1 MKALFIVL
9 ALALTGCSKN
19 SANLAWELRGFRL
32 TEDQMLS
39 TMRVTDLDGK
49 PVANAQIL
57 IGSGLN
63 QPFAGNFLT
72 ADANGMF
79 TAPSAWMTAEMVT
92 ISAPNY
98 LRASYVGQ
106 VPAGQS
112 FQIRRA
118 VKEKKFELKGLT
130 TGFKIVD
137 KDDKIDFALV
147 IPVLKKNDL
156 FAFDMTKFIS
166 PQFDEI
172 TVYGQKLQM
181 PSNVSLPKQKENY
194 GIFPVTMEKP
204 LYRSY
209 FEDVGMKKIMTVRG
223 QFPFNKVAKEMQNN
237 KPFFE
242 LINLF
247 SLQGGSLKEVSI
259 TGPTQTADLPVNEF
273 IFDQQR
279 SYKAPVVDKAHS
291 LLVVPLSIYSGE
303 FFPTDLKNVASNAT
317 QNLMVPKD
325 KQALVVSILTNKMED
340 NKIDG
345 KLSVAIQNFD
355 VGVTPQLLPLIE
367 NPQVVNQN
375 QVSVKFG
382 PEPSFLRSFGTY
394 SILSSVETTTVGGQ
408 KLETLNRLWE
418 VYGGYWMDEIY
429 LPVWPNDTAVAG
441 KKRWE
446 VSLVGS
452 SAPAI
457 DLGPVMLENASHATR
472 SQADF

>member
-9 ALALTGCSKN
+9 VLALTGCSKN
-19 SANLAWELRGFRL
+19 SRDLAWDMKGFGL
-32 TEDQMLS
+32 TEDEILS
-39 TMRVTDLDGK
+39 TLQVTDLDGN
-49 PVANAQIL
+49 PVPQAQIL
-57 IGSGLN
+57 IGSSLN
-63 QPFAGNFLT
+63 VPFAGNFIT
-72 ADANGMF
+72 ADTNGIF
-79 TAPSAWMTAEMVT
+79 IAPAAWNSAQMVT
-92 ISAPNY
+92 ISAPDH
-98 LRASYVGQ
+98 LRVSYVGQ
-106 VPAGQS
+106 IPQGQN
-112 FQIRRA
+112 FKIRKA

-194 GIFPVTMEKP
+194 SLFPVTLEKP
-204 LYRSY
+204 IYRAY
-209 FEDVGMKKIMTVRG
+209 FEDVGMKKVITARG
-223 QFPFNKVAKEMQNN
+223 QFPFNKVAKEMQNK

-247 SLQGGSLKEVSI
+247 SIQGGSLKQVMIS
-259 TGPTQTADLPVNEF
+259 GPTQNVDLPVNDF
-273 IFDQQR
+273 VFDQQR
-279 SYKAPVVDKAHS
+279 AYKAPVFDKTQN
-291 LLVVPLSIYSGE
+291 LLVVPMSIYDGE
-303 FFPTDLKNVASNAT
+303 FFPTDLKNVASNAA

-325 KQALVVSILTNKMED
+325 NHALVVSILTNKMEN
-340 NKIDG
+340 NKMDG
-345 KLSVAIQNFD
+345 RLSVAIQNFD
-355 VGVTPQLLPLIE
+355 IGATPQMLPLIE
-367 NPQVVNQN
+367 NPEVINLGQVK
-375 QVSVKFG
+375 VKF
-382 PEPSFLRSFGTY
+382 PAEPNFLSAFGTY
-394 SILSSVETTTVGGQ
+394 SILSSVETANIGGQ
-408 KLETLNRLWE
+408 KMEVLNRLWE

-429 LPVWPNDTAVAG
+429 LPTWPNDTAVAG

-457 DLGPVMLENASHATR
+457 DLGPVMLENASHATH